1 MTYFENSL
9 FLSADLNDSNIPW
22 ARNTSVNFLTKSD
35 VNVDICLEAI
45 INWSAVP
52 ITATSSL
59 LIVNEKAE
67 IDDVFRNDLIGTVSF
82 YYFILLSL
90 LLKQVHTIFGGG

>member
-1 MTYFENSL
+1 MTYFENFL

-45 INWSAVP
+45 IN
-52 ITATSSL
+52 
-59 LIVNEKAE
+59 
-67 IDDVFRNDLIGTVSF
+67 
-82 YYFILLSL
+82 
-90 LLKQVHTIFGGG
+90 